1 MQLESTAFI
10 LRTYPLRESDRIV
23 VLYSRAEGKL
33 RGVAPRAA
41 ASRKRFGGALSI
53 LNEVEFSYHE
63 KEGRDLGRLDWC
75 RLLHATP
82 GEGRDLDAFYASS
95 YIAEI
100 LEQMGVEREGDER
113 LYRLVHVCAR
123 ALDRGLAAPWV
134 ARYFEVWTLRLGGLL
149 PALAA
154 CAACSAELIRT
165 GTLLVAG
172 EEAVCPACARGGEAA
187 RLSGGAVALVRTM
200 LRHPPAEAFTSPPQ
214 ADHLAA
220 VARMAAAQF
229 LQVVDRPFR
238 TAPMVTGKGNKMAVI
253 APGRQS

>member
-1 MQLESTAFI
+1 MQLESTAFV

-33 RGVAPRAA
+33 RGVAPREA

-95 YIAEI
+95 YMAEV
-100 LEQMGVEREGDER
+100 LEQMGGERERDER
-113 LYRLVHVCAR
+113 LYRLVQACAR
-123 ALDRGLAAPWV
+123 ALDEGMHAPWV

-149 PALAA
+149 PELAS
-154 CAACSAELIRT
+154 CATCSGELTRT
-165 GTLLVAG
+165 GTLLVPG
-172 EEAVCPACARGGEAA
+172 EEAVCPACGRGREGA
-187 RLSGGAVALVRTM
+187 RLSAGAVALVRSM
-200 LRHPPAEAFTSPPQ
+200 LRNPPAGSSAAQPPS
-214 ADHLAA
+214 DHLAA

-229 LQVVDRPFR
+229 LHVVERPFR
-238 TAPMVTGKGNKMAVI
+238 TVSMVTGKGNKMAVV
-253 APGRQS
+253 APGRKS

>member
-1 MQLESTAFI
+1 MHLESTAFI

-41 ASRKRFGGALSI
+41 ASRKRFGGTLSI

-95 YIAEI
+95 YMAEI
-100 LEQMGVEREGDER
+100 LEQMGGERERDER
-113 LYRLVHVCAR
+113 LYRLVQACTR
-123 ALDRGLAAPWV
+123 ALEDGLLATWV

-149 PALAA
+149 PDMGA
-154 CAACSAELIRT
+154 CAACGAVLTRT
-165 GTLLVAG
+165 GTVLVPG
-172 EEAVCPACARGGEAA
+172 EEAICPPCSRGREGAILPA
-187 RLSGGAVALVRTM
+187 GAVTLVHSM
-200 LRHPPAEAFTSPPQ
+200 LRNPPAEAHPDTPPR
-214 ADHLAA
+214 DHLAA

-229 LQVVDRPFR
+229 LHVVERPFR
-238 TAPMVTGKGNKMAVI
+238 TAPMVAGKGNKMGEL